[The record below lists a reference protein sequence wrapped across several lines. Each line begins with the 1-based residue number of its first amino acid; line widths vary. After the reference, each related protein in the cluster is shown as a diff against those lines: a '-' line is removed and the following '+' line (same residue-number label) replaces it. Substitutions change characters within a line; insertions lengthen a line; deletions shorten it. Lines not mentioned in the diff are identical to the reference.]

1 MTGAS
6 LRYLIKE
13 GFRNTWTNRMMSIA
27 SICVLMSCLV
37 LIGSASMIFLN
48 MDSLLSRIEEENVIM
63 VYIKDDA
70 NQAAIDTMGQ
80 EIKALGNVKEL
91 EYVPKE
97 KAWAQQLETME
108 DAQAKFFTQISSDIP
123 LPNAYKVTVADL
135 GKFDQTVKGLKGLQ
149 NVDTIRENKD
159 LAQKLVSIRQGITVI
174 SVVIIGV
181 LFAISLFIISNTIKL
196 TVYSRRLEISIMK
209 SVGATNSF
217 VRLPFVVEGMILG
230 IVSGAVSLGLVWGL
244 YELAVRQFGD
254 LLRSLSLSALPFAA
268 QALHEIKSGAIRPAV
283 FRTGRK
289 NWIIGK
295 VAGCVISGML
305 LQGAAVGLLFLIL
318 NGLTVAM
325 IRQGFPWGEGGDF
338 WPILLRRML
347 CGGIWAGV
355 GCVIALATE
364 TASAAYLAPLC
375 LCYALMMIGTRFF
388 PDAMMLNP
396 MQWVSGA
403 TWFLTIVLA
412 FTLALQALFLKRG
425 AQKYV

>member
-196 TVYSRRLEISIMK
+196 TV
-209 SVGATNSF
+209 
-217 VRLPFVVEGMILG
+217 
-230 IVSGAVSLGLVWGL
+230 SLGLVWGL

-254 LLRSLSLSALPFAA
+254 LLRSLSLSALPFAPY
-268 QALHEIKSGAIRPAV
+268 ALQMLGIFVAI
-283 FRTGRK
+283 G
-289 NWIIGK
+289 I
-295 VAGCVISGML
+295 ISGVGGSMITMRKYL
-305 LQGAAVGLLFLIL
+305 NKEGSEISAV
-318 NGLTVAM
+318 
-325 IRQGFPWGEGGDF
+325 
-338 WPILLRRML
+338 
-347 CGGIWAGV
+347 
-355 GCVIALATE
+355 
-364 TASAAYLAPLC
+364 
-375 LCYALMMIGTRFF
+375 
-388 PDAMMLNP
+388 
-396 MQWVSGA
+396 
-403 TWFLTIVLA
+403 
-412 FTLALQALFLKRG
+412 
-425 AQKYV
+425 

>member
-135 GKFDQTVKGLKGLQ
+135 GKFDQTVKGLKALK

-159 LAQKLVSIRQGITVI
+159 LAQKLVSIRQG
-174 SVVIIGV
+174 
-181 LFAISLFIISNTIKL
+181 IKL

-254 LLRSLSLSALPFAA
+254 LLRSLSLSALPFAPY
-268 QALHEIKSGAIRPAV
+268 ALQMLGIFVAI
-283 FRTGRK
+283 
-289 NWIIGK
+289 
-295 VAGCVISGML
+295 
-305 LQGAAVGLLFLIL
+305 
-318 NGLTVAM
+318 
-325 IRQGFPWGEGGDF
+325 
-338 WPILLRRML
+338 
-347 CGGIWAGV
+347 GIVSGV
-355 GCVIALATE
+355 GGSMITMRKYLNKE
-364 TASAAYLAPLC
+364 GSEISA
-375 LCYALMMIGTRFF
+375 
-388 PDAMMLNP
+388 
-396 MQWVSGA
+396 V
-403 TWFLTIVLA
+403 
-412 FTLALQALFLKRG
+412 
-425 AQKYV
+425 